1 MHEIN
6 VLPIELLGLFFFK
19 FFTIKTII
27 LYHFMIKKVIAYIT
41 IKRIKSI
48 KTIKLI
54 NTIKSIKNKK
64 SIK

>member
-6 VLPIELLGLFFFK
+6 VLPIELLGLFFK